1 MAAIG
6 SSLAR
11 FTVAVCICQEV
22 AVCQYILLLRKP
34 GTGITSLEGVD
45 MLQDLVFEAGC
56 RVDYGSCELR

>member
-34 GTGITSLEGVD
+34 GTGITSLGGVD
-45 MLQDLVFEAGC
+45 MLQDLGI
-56 RVDYGSCELR
+56 